1 MVNITNRRTLPSTRY
16 LARRHAQRLLATKA
30 FSASSSEPATLSPGE
45 EQLYS
50 FYLPS
55 LSAGPHLI
63 TTRQIVTDPSTDS
76 LTLTAAQ
83 SFTVVAPQYSLPDG
97 SIHSVYPPQGHGD
110 TVETLPHVILTDPH
124 LPWER
129 VASTVKEEDRD
140 RNRVPWL
147 AVLVFT
153 QEELRVTDQ
162 SVWAGTGLP
171 KPVQQST
178 TLAVNMTLS
187 DLGNVKCVTPVR
199 SRDAETKADFI
210 FVQSAL
216 FNALVTDYAL
226 PEGQTQQKC
235 NVSRYKWLAHVRNI
249 NTTGMANSGIDDEIG
264 VFSIIVSHRV
274 GPLDIT
280 QPTPVVVHLVS
291 IEDVEKL
298 EYPVANGLVGL
309 CSLHSWSYTC
319 LPPSSLNVP
328 DAFRHLGATLDV
340 LRPQSSTIKRLLE
353 PSQPP
358 EAKRIAE
365 RLNDGYTLTKYRT
378 QTGEICAALF
388 RGPFAPTMV
397 AHDWKPLSHFGTDLQ
412 VMDKKLGVMD
422 ITYSVAWQL
431 GKTLALADQ
440 SFTAA
445 LGRVRTEIYRE
456 TMQSAKAE
464 VLREVGGFKSRDET
478 LRGLSD
484 AMENLNGLSWESL
497 VRGPVTRWR
506 REEAETL
513 DLAFDSDLIEPRF
526 HEHAKPVAVR
536 LASSQEGGVYNELN
550 THTSTDWMVVFSW
563 VLDRMYLSGV
573 PAHYLIPDPS
583 HLPPESLRFF
593 HIDANWVEALIDGAL
608 SVANHVDRDDDKI
621 RARIKDAINDYLKT
635 PLASL
640 PYCPQVPSHGFLLRS
655 ELCTKY
661 PDLIVE
667 APVHGTTH
675 QGAPILRQEN
685 IDESVML
692 ALFDRVPGSDTFDSL
707 TLRQPPHQQSFAAG
721 EKLDMDRIKTA
732 YKRVYTIPDPPTDVT
747 RKLPIE
753 TEEYLRNNAR
763 ANFVW
768 GDKNEIR
775 TLRLPGWAK
784 DVYETIHSKMPAG
797 QFTDDEATAALVG
810 IQLNNP
816 MDFLE
821 ILLKAREPVSRLGDS
836 GVRTFS
842 MLEPRFK
849 RVAKAMMAFSARGPP
864 GEEFSALLPAP
875 EDRVRVPQPSP
886 LPRQPPPPN
895 ARALTTMSFDATEFG
910 GDPATSPKFYYRI
923 YGIGSDDDTVTMHP
937 KLPQDIIFS
946 IILKSGTG
954 DQFEL
959 REISIVV
966 RMGKTTDRRK
976 NLTVAYRGTGANML
990 SNLRFNVI
998 PTNGADNTLV
1008 LRLLP
1013 RSTEGWVRVSVLKE
1027 MSFVLNGVVVNGYDK
1042 NVDVQTSVLEKY
1054 HGSPD
1059 INGQFDIK
1067 LVKEK
1072 VIIA

>member
-1 MVNITNRRTLPSTRY
+1 MVNITSRRTPSSPRY
-16 LARRHAQRLLATKA
+16 LTHRHARRLLSPKIL
-30 FSASSSEPATLSPGE
+30 SSSDPAPLSPGE

-63 TTRQIVTDPSTDS
+63 TTKQTVTVPSS
-76 LTLTAAQ
+76 IPLNLTAAQ
-83 SFTVVAPQYSLPDG
+83 PFTVVAPQYSIPDG

-110 TVETLPHVILTDPH
+110 TVETLPHVVLTDPH

-129 VASTVKEEDRD
+129 VASTEKEEDRD

-153 QEELRVTDQ
+153 QEELRVADQ
-162 SVWAGTGLP
+162 SIWAGTSLQ

-178 TLAVNMTLS
+178 TLAVNMALS
-187 DLGNVKCVTPVR
+187 DLGKVKCVTPVR
-199 SRDAETKADFI
+199 SRDVETKADFI
-210 FVQSAL
+210 FVKSAL

-249 NTTGMANSGIDDEIG
+249 NTTGMANSGIDDEFG

-280 QPTPVVVHLVS
+280 QPAPVVVHLVS

-298 EYPVANGLVGL
+298 AFPVADGLVGL
-309 CSLHSWSYTC
+309 CSLYSWSYTC

-340 LRPQSSTIKRLLE
+340 LRPESSIIKRLLE

-397 AHDWKPLSHFGTDLQ
+397 EHHWKPLSHFGTDLQ

-440 SFTAA
+440 SFTVA
-445 LGRVRTEIYRE
+445 LGKVRTEIYKE
-456 TMQSAKAE
+456 TMQSVKAE
-464 VLREVGGFKSRDET
+464 ILRTVAGFKSRDET
-478 LRGLSD
+478 LRGLPD
-484 AMENLNGLSWESL
+484 AIENLNELPRERL
-497 VRGPVTRWR
+497 VRCPVMRWR
-506 REEAETL
+506 REEVDTL
-513 DLAFDSDLIEPRF
+513 DFAFDSDLIEPRF
-526 HEHAKPVAVR
+526 HEHAKPVAAR
-536 LASSQEGGVYNELN
+536 LAGSREGGVYNELN
-550 THTSTDWMVVFSW
+550 THRSTDWMIVFSW
-563 VLDRMYLSGV
+563 VLDRMYLAGL

-583 HLPPESLRFF
+583 HLPLESLRFF

-608 SVANHVDRDDDKI
+608 SVANHVDKDDDKI
-621 RARIKDAINDYLKT
+621 RTRIKDVINDYLKT
-635 PLASL
+635 PLAGL
-640 PYCPQVPSHGFLLRS
+640 PYCPQVPTHGFLLRS

-667 APVHGTTH
+667 APVRGTTYH
-675 QGAPILRQEN
+675 GAPILRQEN

-692 ALFDRVPGSDTFDSL
+692 ALFDRVPGSDTFDTL

-721 EKLDMDRIKTA
+721 EKLDKDHIVTA
-732 YKRVYTIPDPPTDVT
+732 YKRVYTIPNPPTDET
-747 RKLPIE
+747 RKLPIDSKP
-753 TEEYLRNNAR
+753 YPRADPR

-768 GDKNEIR
+768 GEKNEIR
-775 TLRLPGWAK
+775 TLRLPGWAQG
-784 DVYETIHSKMPAG
+784 VYETIHRKMPEG
-797 QFTDDEATAALVG
+797 QFTDDKATAALAG

-816 MDFLE
+816 MFFLE
-821 ILLKAREPVSRLGDS
+821 ILLKARDPVQRLGDS
-836 GVRTFS
+836 GPRTFL

-849 RVAKAMMAFSARGPP
+849 RAPKAMVMASSARGPSD
-864 GEEFSALLPAP
+864 EDLSALLPAP
-875 EDRVRVPQPSP
+875 EDRARIAQSSP
-886 LPRQPPPPN
+886 LPRQPPPH
-895 ARALTTMSFDATEFG
+895 ARALTTMYLPAFG
-910 GDPATSPKFYYRI
+910 LGDDPATSPKFLYRV
-923 YGIGSDDDTVTMHP
+923 YGIGSEDSVTMHP
-937 KLPQDIIFS
+937 KLPQDLIFS

-959 REISIVV
+959 REISITV
-966 RMGKTTDRRK
+966 RMGRTTERRK

-1013 RSTEGWVRVSVLKE
+1013 RSTEGWVRVSMLKE
-1027 MSFVLNGVVVNGYDK
+1027 MSFVLNGVVVNEYEK
-1042 NVDVQTSVLEKY
+1042 NVDVQTEVLEKY
-1054 HGSPD
+1054 HRSQD
-1059 INGQFDIK
+1059 LSCRFDIQ

-1072 VIIA
+1072 KET